1 MRSDIDRLMAARQL
15 DAFVI
20 AGDHDFNPPRH
31 YLTNGAHVT
40 GGLVVK
46 KRDEAPFMLVNA
58 MEVEEAAKSGL
69 QVYTYQDL
77 GWVELVQKF
86 EGDRYR
92 AAIGLWANALARA
105 GVEAGRVGIYGTGD
119 LSAILATT
127 QQLVADYPQYE
138 FVGEQ
143 GLTLFDEAAI
153 TKDAAEIDRMRD
165 VARRTSDVVR
175 ATWDYISGHKQAD
188 NGQVINEDGQ
198 PLTIGA
204 VKRFIR
210 LALIERELEDT
221 GMIFAQGR
229 DGGFPHSRGE
239 DDDILKVGQAIVFD
253 LFPREL
259 GGGYHHDMT
268 RTWCIGHAPD
278 AVKQAYDLV
287 MEAFDRAVESFGVGK
302 PTRLMDEAVND
313 VFEAHGHP
321 TLRIDPATTIGYM
334 HSLGHGVG
342 LKIHEMPRISF
353 MAQDDQFQLGNVF
366 TIEPGLYYP
375 EQGFGIRIEDTV
387 YVAENGEL
395 VTLTDVPKDLVLPL
409 KA

>member
-1 MRSDIDRLMAARQL
+1 
-15 DAFVI
+15 
-20 AGDHDFNPPRH
+20 
-31 YLTNGAHVT
+31 
-40 GGLVVK
+40 
-46 KRDEAPFMLVNA
+46 
-58 MEVEEAAKSGL
+58 
-69 QVYTYQDL
+69 
-77 GWVELVQKF
+77 
-86 EGDRYR
+86 
-92 AAIGLWANALARA
+92 
-105 GVEAGRVGIYGTGD
+105 
-119 LSAILATT
+119 
-127 QQLVADYPQYE
+127 ADYPQYE

>member
-1 MRSDIDRLMAARQL
+1 MRSDIDRLMATRQL
-15 DAFVI
+15 DALVI

-31 YLTNGAHVT
+31 YLTDGAHVT

-46 KRDEAPFMLVNA
+46 KRDEAPFMVVNA

-69 QVYTYQDL
+69 HVYTYQDL
-77 GWVELVQKF
+77 GWVELMQKF

-92 AAIGLWANALARA
+92 AAVGLWANALARA
-105 GVEAGRVGIYGTGD
+105 GVESGRVGIYGSGD
-119 LSAILATT
+119 LSTILAVTH
-127 QQLVADYPQYE
+127 QLAADYPQYE

-153 TKDAAEIDRMRD
+153 TKDAAEIDRIRH

-175 ATWDYISGHKQAD
+175 ATWDYISSHKQAD
-188 NGQVINEDGQ
+188 NGHVVDANGQ

-239 DDDILKVGQAIVFD
+239 DDDILMVGQAIVFD

-268 RTWCIGHAPD
+268 RTWCIGHAPA
-278 AVKQAYDLV
+278 AVQQAYDHV
-287 MEAFDRAVESFGVGK
+287 IEAFNRAVAVFGVEK

-313 VFEAHGHP
+313 VFEAYGHP
-321 TLRIDPATTIGYM
+321 TLRQNPATTTGYM

-353 MAQDDQFQLGNVF
+353 MAQEDHFQIGNVF

-409 KA
+409 KT